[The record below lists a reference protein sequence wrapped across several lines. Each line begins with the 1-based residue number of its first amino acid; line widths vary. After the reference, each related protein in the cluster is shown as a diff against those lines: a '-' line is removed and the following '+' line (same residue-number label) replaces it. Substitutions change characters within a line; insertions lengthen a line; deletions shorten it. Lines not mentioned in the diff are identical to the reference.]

1 MNSLFSL
8 ENRVAIV
15 SGAGRGTGRAIALM
29 LAQVG
34 ADVAVAARTAEQL
47 EETAAEIRKL
57 GRRALAIQTDV
68 RMGDQ
73 VSNLVN
79 RTLEEFH
86 RVDILVN
93 NAGTGSMRSTLE
105 LNERQFDS
113 LFRVNLKAGFL
124 CSQAVAEAMT
134 KQGKG
139 SIVNIAST
147 EGLRAAPTNGVYG
160 ASKAAVIAL
169 TQSLAA
175 ELGQYHIRVNTVV
188 PGFIETGSLYAVEV
202 PKLRD
207 LFGRVPLGRAVK
219 CEEIAAAVLYFAS
232 DASDCT
238 TGAMLVVDGGMSCV
252 LG

>member
-29 LAQVG
+29 LAQAG
-34 ADVAVAARTAEQL
+34 ADVAIAARTPEQL
-47 EETAAEIRKL
+47 EETATEIRKL
-57 GRRALAIQTDV
+57 GRRTLAVQTDV
-68 RMGDQ
+68 RVGDQ
-73 VSNLVN
+73 VTNLVN
-79 RTLEEFH
+79 KTLEEF
-86 RVDILVN
+86 RRIDILVN
-93 NAGTGSMRSTLE
+93 NAGAGTLTQTLE
-105 LNERQFDS
+105 LDESRFDS
-113 LFRVNLKAGFL
+113 LIRVNLKAGFM
-124 CSQAVAEAMT
+124 CSKAVAETMA
-134 KQGKG
+134 KRGKG

-147 EGLRAAPTNGVYG
+147 EGLRAAPTNGIYG
-160 ASKAAVIAL
+160 AAKAAVIAL
-169 TQSLAA
+169 TQSLAV
-175 ELGQYHIRVNTVV
+175 ELGPSHIRVNTVV
-188 PGFIETGSLYAVEV
+188 PGFIETAFPYSLEV

-238 TGAMLVVDGGMSCV
+238 TGSMLVVDGGMSCM